1 MTPLYY
7 RGANVT
13 ILVYSVICRE
23 TFKDISEVWF
33 NQVRMHNSETFL
45 VLIGNK
51 TDLEDFREVSNEEGQ
66 QLAERIGAMF
76 WETSAKT
83 GQNVHA
89 AFEGICKKLDES
101 DKLSM
106 KESDKTPTSGVR
118 KDRSITVLSNDGKPV
133 EVGRSRIQCCS

>member
-1 MTPLYY
+1 M
-7 RGANVT
+7 T

-66 QLAERIGAMF
+66 QLAKRIGAMF

-101 DKLSM
+101 DKLTL
-106 KESDKTPTSGVR
+106 TPTSGVT
-118 KDRSITVLSNDGKPV
+118 KDRSLTVLSNDGKPV
-133 EVGRSRIQCCS
+133 EVRRSRIQCCD